1 MREFLFD
8 MRSNQKQL
16 QFCIVKNC
24 QLFIETPEGAES
36 HGYDKSSSAAN
47 ITTCSYCT
55 VLIGDRW
62 HSLPEQGPVGGSV
75 GAR

>member
-36 HGYDKSSSAAN
+36 HGYD
-47 ITTCSYCT
+47 IT
-55 VLIGDRW
+55 
-62 HSLPEQGPVGGSV
+62 
-75 GAR
+75 